1 MNGRNGAYYEELIAA
16 GGHHVAA
23 TGEVLLGNVEA
34 SNGVILHLV
43 LRPDV
48 AGQGL
53 GRRLLGRG
61 IEVAGATQ
69 AGI

>member
-1 MNGRNGAYYEELIAA
+1 M
-16 GGHHVAA
+16 AA